1 MDNKINIWSSISSAL
16 EGNPSKEEKR
26 QVEDWTNKDER
37 NLKFFDRLKNTSF
50 NPEIEEKAASVQD
63 LIYIKTREKIN
74 RVQLKRKIRLW
85 QCVAAAS
92 ITLLLIV
99 SGLSFLQTE
108 SAIPPMYVDL
118 KSPVGST
125 TRLTL
130 SDGTLVELNAGST
143 LSYPLSFKGD
153 YRTVSLTGE
162 AYFEVTKD
170 TKHPFIV
177 EANQMKVQVLGTHFN
192 LKSYEEDNRLVT
204 TLIEGSVSVEVDKP
218 GNSPVKPIILKPNQ
232 QIVFD
237 KSTNEISVFEV
248 NAGLYASWKDGECFF
263 ESEKL
268 KDIIKI
274 LERQFG
280 IPISIADASLEE
292 QIYSGFF
299 TKKEGLFHILNSFK
313 RNRPLDYRQTDAGVE
328 IYQRESNK

>member
-16 EGNPSKEEKR
+16 EGNPSEEEKR
-26 QVEDWTNKDER
+26 QVEDWTNKEER
-37 NLKFFDRLKNTSF
+37 NLQFFDRLKNTSF
-50 NPEIEEKAASVQD
+50 HPEIEEKAAGVQD

-74 RVQLKRKIRLW
+74 RVQLKRQLHLW
-85 QCVAAAS
+85 QFVAAAS

-108 SAIPPMYVDL
+108 STTQPMYVDL

-125 TRLTL
+125 TSMTL
-130 SDGTLVELNAGST
+130 SDGTIVQLNAGST
-143 LSYPLSFKGD
+143 LSYPLLFKGKE
-153 YRTVSLTGE
+153 RTVSLTGE
-162 AYFEVTKD
+162 AYFEVAKD

-177 EANQMKVQVLGTHFN
+177 EANQMKIQVLGTHFN
-192 LKSYEEDNRLVT
+192 VKSYEEDNRLVT
-204 TLIEGSVSVEVDKP
+204 TLMEGSVRVEVDHP
-218 GNSPVKPIILKPNQ
+218 GYSSAKSIILKPNQ

-237 KSTNEISVFEV
+237 KNTHETSVFNV
-248 NAGLYASWKDGECFF
+248 NADLYASWKDGECFF

-280 IPISIADASLEE
+280 IPISIADAGLEE

-313 RNRPLDYRQTDAGVE
+313 RNRPLDYRQTESGIE